1 MKKDCKS
8 GLVKY
13 EVLYAVQIFMKL
25 KIKSDL
31 SGTWVCLPKGIFENL
46 DELEA
51 ARLGEKV
58 FLLMPAEDAKNI
70 FSQNGSMQGGEYS
83 GSYASELGK
92 EELAIISKLAR
103 IPFAKRTQEN
113 VLNSLNDAEKQILK
127 TLLLQKAIGI
137 FKNSRYPQG
146 VYSIPNKIYFPS
158 RGLGEKKQVPKFSHP
173 SKLAG
178 PALAINTFEHLA
190 ALGYMV
196 LSNEG
201 EAKQMMPIIKEK
213 LKGDDVKGVR
223 GFDKNYY
230 VLRKSFMRE
239 YEKAV
244 FSLLEEGFGSPDEIG
259 PKLNITREAA
269 MVILMVMADEGEA
282 IEKRR
287 GTFARA

>member
-1 MKKDCKS
+1 
-8 GLVKY
+8 
-13 EVLYAVQIFMKL
+13 MKL

-58 FLLMPAEDAKNI
+58 FLLMPAEDAKTV
-70 FSQNGSMQGGEYS
+70 FSENHGMKGGEYS

-92 EELAIISKLAR
+92 VELALISKLAR
-103 IPFAKRTQEN
+103 IPFSARTPEN
-113 VLNSLNDAEKQILK
+113 VLKSLNDSEKQMLK
-127 TLLLQKAIGI
+127 TLLLQKAVGI

-158 RGLGEKKQVPKFSHP
+158 RGLGVKKEAQKFSHP
-173 SKLAG
+173 SQFAG
-178 PALAINTFEHLA
+178 PAMAINTFEHLS

-196 LSNEG
+196 LSSEG

-230 VLRKSFMRE
+230 VLRKSFLRE
-239 YEKAV
+239 YETAV
-244 FSLLEEGFGSPDEIG
+244 FSMLEEGLGTPEEIG

-287 GTFARA
+287 GVFARA